1 MPKAQNPLI
10 DHESPDFR
18 ARRVSAVDDGGDS
31 GGLRVSR
38 EDRLI
43 TSTGT
48 RRESGRPKRRPAKGR
63 DDGGARKGGGRP
75 PRRTGGGGGGG
86 GAEAAARRGGGDGKG
101 RRKAAGSRRKGR
113 SWAWRLVRWGLT
125 AAVWAVVIGLGVLAW
140 FAYDLPRVD
149 DVDIIT
155 RRPGVTVVAADG
167 TQLASF
173 GDVYGAVVT
182 VHDVPPYLPQAIL
195 ATEDRRFYDHF
206 GLDVFGLAR
215 AMVVNLRAGRVVQG
229 GSTITQ
235 QVAKNLFLTHDRT
248 IKRKVQEVLL
258 ALWLEQRFTKDQ
270 ILTIYLNRVYLGA
283 GVYGMEAAAQ
293 RYFGTSARNVGL
305 WQAAVLGGLM
315 KAPSRYNPIANPDLA
330 ASRAREVLQ
339 NMVEAGWLE
348 ARFAREAA
356 QGLTVEG
363 LRRSTPGRHFADW
376 VMDSLDGYVGSV
388 TQDLTVVTTLDPRV
402 QAAAETAVAQ
412 ALAEE
417 GAALKVS
424 QAAAVVLAPDGA
436 VRAMVG
442 GRDYGTS
449 QFNRAVQALRQP
461 GSAFKP
467 FVFAAAMEAGLTPDT
482 LLPDAPVT
490 VGTWSPENF
499 TGRYLGPITL
509 TRGLAESVN
518 TVAVRAAQEAGVD
531 RVRRLA
537 TRFGIT
543 TPIADD
549 LSIALGTS
557 ETTLLD
563 VAGAYVPFANGGWG
577 VVPHGI
583 SEIRTRDGQVLYR
596 RAGGGLGRV
605 ADPALIMDMNR
616 MLRAVVTT
624 GTGRAAA
631 LPGREVA
638 GKSGTSQNNRDAW
651 FVGFT
656 GNAVAAVWMGNDNGS
671 PTANVTGGGLPAKTF
686 RRIMEAA
693 EAGQPPRPLP

>member
-1 MPKAQNPLI
+1 MHKAQMPS
-10 DHESPDFR
+10 DAHESQPVSR
-18 ARRVSAVDDGGDS
+18 AFAAVGEGGGDS

-38 EDRLI
+38 EDRLV
-43 TSTGT
+43 TSGGG
-48 RRESGRPKRRPAKGR
+48 RRDSARPARRPAKGR
-63 DDGGARKGGGRP
+63 DGGGARDGGGDPP
-75 PRRTGGGGGGG
+75 PRKGS
-86 GAEAAARRGGGDGKG
+86 APKKPRRGGGGSGGGKAKAG
-101 RRKAAGSRRKGR
+101 GGKRRP
-113 SWAWRLVRWGLT
+113 SWGWRLVRWGLT
-125 AAVWAVVIGLGVLAW
+125 LAVWGVVAGLAVLGW

-149 DVDIIT
+149 DVEVIT
-155 RRPGVTVVAADG
+155 RRPGVTVTAADG

-248 IKRKVQEVLL
+248 LKRKVQEVLL

-293 RYFGTSARNVGL
+293 RYFGVSARGVGL

-315 KAPSRYNPIANPDLA
+315 KAPSRFNPIANPDLA
-330 ASRAREVLQ
+330 AGRAREVLQ

-348 ARFAREAA
+348 PAQAQAAA

-376 VMDSLDGYVGSV
+376 VMDNLDGYVGQV
-388 TQDLTVVTTLDPRV
+388 DQDLTVVTTLDPRV
-402 QAAAETAVAQ
+402 QAAAEAAVSE
-412 ALAEE
+412 ALATE
-417 GAALKVS
+417 GPALKVT

-442 GRDYGTS
+442 GRDYGSS

-467 FVFAAAMEAGLTPDT
+467 FVFAAALEAGYGPDS
-482 LLPDAPVT
+482 LLDDAPIT
-490 VGTWSPENF
+490 VGSWSPENF

-509 TRGLAESVN
+509 TKALAESVN

-531 RVRRLA
+531 RVRRTA
-537 TRFGIT
+537 MRFGIT
-543 TPIADD
+543 TPVGKD

-563 VAGAYVPFANGGWG
+563 LTGAYVPFANGGWG
-577 VVPHGI
+577 VVPYGI
-583 SEIRTRDGQVLYR
+583 AEIRTRDGQVIYK
-596 RAGGGLGRV
+596 RAGGGPGRV
-605 ADPALIMDMNR
+605 ADPAVVMDMNR
-616 MLRAVVTT
+616 MLRAVVTS

-631 LPGREVA
+631 LPGREAA
-638 GKSGTSQNNRDAW
+638 GKSGTSQANRDAW
-651 FVGFT
+651 FVGYT
-656 GNAVAAVWMGNDNGS
+656 ANAIGGVWMGNDNGA
-671 PTANVTGGGLPAKTF
+671 PTANVTGGGLPAKTWK
-686 RRIMEAA
+686 RIMEAA
-693 EAGQPPRPLP
+693 EAGFPARPLP